1 MSADTGALMNSIM
14 NCSQQDVTGLVRLTI
29 LLTCLCAIRLE
40 GASFVE
46 TGSMGTG
53 RFVGSATLLTNGQV
67 LLAGGGGNPALE
79 NVASAELY
87 DPATHSCNFVNP
99 MSIAR
104 IAHSAVLL
112 PNGKV
117 LIAGG
122 THNDTNL

>member
-1 MSADTGALMNSIM
+1 MNSPA
-14 NCSQQDVTGLVRLTI
+14 NCSQQDVTGLVRLI
-29 LLTCLCAIRLE
+29 ILTCLCAIRLE

-46 TGSMGTG
+46 TGSVGTG
-53 RFVGSATLLTNGQV
+53 RFVGTATLLTNGQV
-67 LLAGGGGNPALE
+67 LLAGGGGNPARE

-87 DPATHSCNFVNP
+87 DPATHACSFVNS

-117 LIAGG
+117 LVAGG
-122 THNDTNL
+122 AHN